1 MKRNEVMCAFYNRKI
16 NGHDVYQEF
25 MNIIDG
31 NKKTL
36 KPLYYEDD
44 DGKVLIVLLKR
55 RLKKLQD
62 IICDAKVAEFLNE
75 LLSGKH
81 PYCSKCGCGYMT
93 YNTYTYR
100 DNCGCL
106 GRSYECEVCQ
116 GYSDSAVRQI
126 RDYARKR
133 GTKKTLLKVLNDKF
147 FKPEYFNNDEEYNA
161 DLPF

>member
-1 MKRNEVMCAFYNRKI
+1 MKRKEIMCVFYNKTV
-16 NGHDVYQEF
+16 NDYKLYNKF
-25 MNIIDG
+25 MDILDNHRVL
-31 NKKTL
+31 L
-36 KPLYYEDD
+36 KPLYYENDN
-44 DGKVLIVLLKR
+44 GKVMIVFLKR
-55 RLKKLQD
+55 RLKKFIE
-62 IICDAKVAEFLNE
+62 IIGDAKISE
-75 LLSGKH
+75 LLNDILNDKH
-81 PYCSKCGCGYMT
+81 PYCSKCGCAYMT
-93 YNTYTYR
+93 YHTYTYR

-147 FKPEYFNNDEEYNA
+147 FKPEDFNNEEDYDA